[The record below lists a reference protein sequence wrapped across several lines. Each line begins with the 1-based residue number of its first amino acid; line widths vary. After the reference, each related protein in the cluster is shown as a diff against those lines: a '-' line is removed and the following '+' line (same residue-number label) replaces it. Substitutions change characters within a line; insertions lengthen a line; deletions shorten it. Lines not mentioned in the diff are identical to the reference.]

1 VMTDQPIN
9 ERTRRR
15 WPVRPLAVGLV
26 ALVAGCR
33 SEMYDQ
39 PRYEPYEA
47 SEFFDDGTSA
57 RPLVAGTVPRPDPSE
72 QGPWS
77 TELFTTGKTAGNL
90 SETLPF
96 PVDRAVLERGQQ
108 RFRIFCTPCHGELGD
123 GRGMIVQ
130 RGFNPPP
137 SFHSEE
143 IRKKPVGHYF
153 DVMTRGFG
161 TMYSYAA
168 RIPAR
173 DRWAIAAYIRALQVS
188 QHALASD
195 LSADEKSRLEG
206 VSP

>member
-1 VMTDQPIN
+1 MYDRCPKKNGVSL
-9 ERTRRR
+9 
-15 WPVRPLAVGLV
+15 LARSLAIAVV
-26 ALVAGCR
+26 VISGCR

-57 RPLVAGTVPRPDPSE
+57 RPLVAGTVPRRDPRDQGKWSE
-72 QGPWS
+72 
-77 TELFTTGKTAGNL
+77 ELFTTGKTAGTL
-90 SETLPF
+90 AEGLPF
-96 PVDRAVLERGQQ
+96 PVNRAVLERGQE

-137 SFHSEE
+137 SFHSDVV
-143 IRKKPVGHYF
+143 RQKPVGHYF

-188 QHALASD
+188 QHTLASE
-195 LSADEKSRLEG
+195 LSAEDRSQLEG
-206 VSP
+206 ARP

>member
-1 VMTDQPIN
+1 MKTDRSGKQTGGPSLAL
-9 ERTRRR
+9 
-15 WPVRPLAVGLV
+15 PLVC
-26 ALVAGCR
+26 ALVVLSGCR

-47 SEFFDDGTSA
+47 SDFFDDGTSA
-57 RPLVAGTVPRPDPSE
+57 RPLVQGTVPRRDPRDQGKWSE
-72 QGPWS
+72 
-77 TELFTTGKTAGNL
+77 ELFMTGKSAGKL
-90 SETLPF
+90 AEMLPF
-96 PVDRAVLERGQQ
+96 DVDRAVLERGQD

-137 SFHSEE
+137 SFHSDLL
-143 IRKKPVGHYF
+143 RQKPVGHYF

-161 TMYSYAA
+161 TMYSYAS

-188 QHALASD
+188 QHSLASD
-195 LSADEKSRLEG
+195 LPPQDRSQLQG
-206 VSP
+206 VQP